1 MVLYGAS
8 KKYRAKVT
16 KTDTGKVV
24 TPSSTVK
31 SKELINKY
39 SGIVSKQKGNF
50 SQSNFS
56 NLIRKNSSG
65 SKNASI
71 PSPYAL
77 ENSLNA

>member
-39 SGIVSKQKGNF
+39 SGIVSGKTKVSQIGSQRYQGQK
-50 SQSNFS
+50 S
-56 NLIRKNSSG
+56 
-65 SKNASI
+65 
-71 PSPYAL
+71 
-77 ENSLNA
+77 